1 MKFKSKNTSDFF
13 TALIKKVDDHIAK
26 QNGNRFGNLT
36 IYLKG
41 IFLIALYGGSY
52 ILLLTINLKSILS
65 LLLVILM
72 GISAVMIVFNIVHDA
87 SHNVLFKNPKYN
99 RTAAYLG
106 DLVGMNSYIWNIR
119 HNMQHHA
126 FTNVAG
132 GDILIDNIPLMRIS
146 PYQKKYSIHKF
157 QVLYV
162 PLLYMVYSI
171 FWVFFLDLN
180 MFFRKSMANHDNIR
194 HSRQEW
200 LKLIFFKS
208 FYVFYMVIL
217 PAFIIQIPF
226 SQVLIGFLIYHMA
239 AGILLSSVV
248 VLGHCVEGA
257 DYVSPDES
265 GIIQNSWMQHE
276 WNTTYDCST
285 DSRVLHWI
293 SGGLNTHLAHHL
305 FPKLCHHH
313 YYEVTK
319 IIRQHCLE
327 HHVKYPHYSF
337 GKAIVSHFRFL
348 NIQAHAADLSK

>member
-1 MKFKSKNTSDFF
+1 MKFKSKNSSDFF
-13 TALIKKVDDHIAK
+13 IVLAKKVENYIAK
-26 QNGNRFGNLT
+26 NNGNRFGNAS
-36 IYLKG
+36 IYFKG
-41 IFLIALYGGSY
+41 VLLVALYAGSY
-52 ILLLTINLKSILS
+52 TALLTIHLKPYLS
-65 LLLVILM
+65 LLLAILM

-99 RTAAYLG
+99 RAAAYLG
-106 DLVGMNSYIWNIR
+106 DIVGMNSYIWNIR

-146 PYQKKYSIHKF
+146 PYQRKYLIHRF

-180 MFFRKSMANHDNIR
+180 MFFRKTMANHNNIK
-194 HSRQEW
+194 HPWQEW
-200 LKLIFFKS
+200 VKLVFFKS
-208 FYVFYMVIL
+208 FYIFYMVIV
-217 PAFIIQIPF
+217 PAFIIHIPLTD
-226 SQVLIGFLIYHMA
+226 VLFGFLFYHLA

-257 DYVSPDES
+257 DYVSPDDN
-265 GIIQNSWMQHE
+265 GIIQSSWMQHE

-285 DSRVLHWI
+285 GSKVLHWI

-327 HHVKYPHYSF
+327 HRVNYPHYSF

-348 NIQAHAADLSK
+348 NIQANAADLTK

>member
-1 MKFKSKNTSDFF
+1 MKFKSKNGSDFF
-13 TALIKKVDDHIAK
+13 TTLIKKVNNYIAEK
-26 QNGNRFGNLT
+26 NGNRFGNAG

-41 IFLIALYGGSY
+41 LFLISLYTCSY
-52 ILLLTINLKSILS
+52 IILLTTHLKPYLS
-65 LLLVILM
+65 LLLVVLM

-87 SHNVLFKNPKYN
+87 SHNVLFKSQKHN

-146 PYQKKYSIHKF
+146 PYQKRYSIHRF

-162 PLLYMVYSI
+162 PLLYMVYSM

-180 MFFRKSMANHDNIR
+180 MFFRKNMANHNDIR
-194 HSRQEW
+194 HSSQEW

-208 FYVFYMVIL
+208 FYIFYMIVV
-217 PAFIIQIPF
+217 PAFLINIPL
-226 SQVLIGFLIYHMA
+226 SHVLMGFLFYHVA

-257 DYVSPDES
+257 DYVSPDEN

-285 DSRVLHWI
+285 GSRVLHWI

-313 YYEVTK
+313 YYEITK
-319 IIRQHCLE
+319 IIRQHCME
-327 HHVKYPHYSF
+327 HRVNYPHYSF

-348 NIQAHAADLSK
+348 NTQGNAADLSK